1 MLCRYRD
8 GLFGKGARIRHPLKR
23 QGIPFYDRFQE
34 IDVQLV
40 FKNHLVDEALRSEQ
54 FADLSAA
61 PFFLL
66 HRDNPA
72 AQFGDNIRRVLHT
85 DNPRIQHEMKMGRVF
100 ICQVKKTFME
110 TEPVCVA
117 FLDTLNRLFF
127 IPGKLVHQ
135 AADAYIVFGDKTDG
149 EKIGHAFQNDKR
161 SAADKHT
168 VAFRSGFQHYR
179 LQIIE
184 IFIAVFCQGCKYTG
198 FPFVVFF
205 HFFSREP
212 QFHYFLFNRFPVDK
226 FVIQPVRQ
234 SGGNLIAQ
242 SGNLPGNSDNGH
254 CEPPVDFP
262 DHKEPGRSC
271 PIQSRKTGTAEQLL
285 QRSCGVLIHDLPYC
299 VFIRYTQKYAYKDI
313 YESPAAQALYMPLH
327 RIKPFGKYV
336 KRKKH
341 MTEDKN
347 LKWTEKTRK
356 IVCKTPVMTVF
367 EVNSTS
373 PDGDEGNFTVM
384 DAPDWVITIP
394 VLHGGA
400 GSSFVMVRQWR
411 HGAASISIE
420 FPGGVVNP
428 GEEPADGAARELLE
442 ETGYRAQKLV
452 RLGSVSPNPALM
464 NNRIHFYAAEDLED
478 THTQHLDRDEFVSA
492 LILPEREDFEKMGQE
507 PFIHAL
513 MCAALEMYRQHYN
526 R

>member
-1 MLCRYRD
+1 
-8 GLFGKGARIRHPLKR
+8 
-23 QGIPFYDRFQE
+23 
-34 IDVQLV
+34 
-40 FKNHLVDEALRSEQ
+40 
-54 FADLSAA
+54 
-61 PFFLL
+61 
-66 HRDNPA
+66 
-72 AQFGDNIRRVLHT
+72 
-85 DNPRIQHEMKMGRVF
+85 
-100 ICQVKKTFME
+100 
-110 TEPVCVA
+110 
-117 FLDTLNRLFF
+117 
-127 IPGKLVHQ
+127 
-135 AADAYIVFGDKTDG
+135 
-149 EKIGHAFQNDKR
+149 
-161 SAADKHT
+161 
-168 VAFRSGFQHYR
+168 
-179 LQIIE
+179 
-184 IFIAVFCQGCKYTG
+184 
-198 FPFVVFF
+198 
-205 HFFSREP
+205 
-212 QFHYFLFNRFPVDK
+212 
-226 FVIQPVRQ
+226 
-234 SGGNLIAQ
+234 
-242 SGNLPGNSDNGH
+242 
-254 CEPPVDFP
+254 
-262 DHKEPGRSC
+262 
-271 PIQSRKTGTAEQLL
+271 
-285 QRSCGVLIHDLPYC
+285 
-299 VFIRYTQKYAYKDI
+299 
-313 YESPAAQALYMPLH
+313 
-327 RIKPFGKYV
+327 
-336 KRKKH
+336 

-492 LILPEREDFEKMGQE
+492 LILPEREVFEKMGQE